1 MLTIV
6 TGEPLENLIDLSR
19 GADTPLLLIGH
30 RGIGKSEAFANVA
43 KKRGIGLL
51 VLDLSL
57 LEAPD
62 LLGIPYV
69 QDGRSRF
76 APPAF
81 WPTSGEGIIVI
92 EELNRAPRYLQAP
105 ILQLLTTRTIGDI
118 KLPAGWWIAAAI
130 NERSDE
136 YFVDELDAALASR
149 FLRVR
154 VEPSASE
161 WLKWAAQNEVHSKI
175 RDFIQA
181 APETF
186 NDPEANPRAW
196 VYASAL
202 LQEWERRGADDNDLI
217 SVALAGVI
225 GDEWSVAFLRFL
237 RGDRKPLRAADI
249 IERYPSSR
257 SAILTWLEAGSL
269 DLIKSSL
276 EALKRHLQPQKAYAA
291 VANDAKKVANVEDFL
306 HDLPG
311 DLRREIAEWLQDR
324 KFTAISVTV

>member
-1 MLTIV
+1 MLTV
-6 TGEPLENLIDLSR
+6 LTGQPLENLIELAR
-19 GADTPLLLIGH
+19 GADKPLLLIGH
-30 RGIGKSEAFANVA
+30 RGIGKSEAFANVTG
-43 KKRGIGLL
+43 KRRIRLI

-62 LLGIPYV
+62 LLGIPFV
-69 QDGRSRF
+69 EDGRSRF

-81 WPTSGEGIIVI
+81 WPTSGEGVVVI

-118 KLPAGWWIAAAI
+118 KLPGGWWIAAAI

-136 YFVDELDAALASR
+136 YFVDELDVALASR
-149 FLRVR
+149 FVRVR
-154 VEPSASE
+154 VEPSPSE
-161 WLKWAAQNEVHSKI
+161 WLKWAAQNDVHPQV
-175 RDFIQA
+175 RNFIEA
-181 APETF
+181 APEAF

-196 VYASAL
+196 AYASDL
-202 LQEWERRGADDNDLI
+202 LQEWERRGEADNDLI
-217 SVALAGVI
+217 SIALAGVI

-257 SAILTWLEAGSL
+257 SAILAWLEAGSL
-269 DLIKSSL
+269 DLIKTSL

-291 VANDAKKVANVEDFL
+291 IANDAKKVANVEEFL

-311 DLRREIAEWLQDR
+311 DLRREVAEWLHDR
-324 KFTAISVTV
+324 KFTAIRVTV

>member
-1 MLTIV
+1 MLTV
-6 TGEPLENLIDLSR
+6 LTGQPLENLIELAL

-30 RGIGKSEAFANVA
+30 RGIGKSEAFADVA
-43 KKRGIGLL
+43 RKRGIRLI

-62 LLGIPYV
+62 LLGIPFIE
-69 QDGRSRF
+69 DGRSKF
-76 APPAF
+76 APPVF

-105 ILQLLTTRTIGDI
+105 ILQLLTTRTIGGI

-136 YFVDELDAALASR
+136 YFVDELDVALASR
-149 FLRVR
+149 FVRVR
-154 VEPSASE
+154 VEPSPSE
-161 WLKWAAQNEVHSKI
+161 WLKWAAQNEVHPKV
-175 RDFIQA
+175 RDFIEA

-196 VYASAL
+196 VYASDL
-202 LQEWERRGADDNDLI
+202 LHEWERRGADDTDLI

-237 RGDRKPLRAADI
+237 RGDRKPLRATDI
-249 IERYPSSR
+249 IERYQSSR
-257 SAILTWLEAGSL
+257 PAMLGWLDAGAL
-269 DLIKSSL
+269 DLIKTSL
-276 EALKRHLQPQKAYAA
+276 EALKRHMQPQKAYAA
-291 VANDAKKVANVEDFL
+291 IANDAKKIANVEGFL

-311 DLRREIAEWLQDR
+311 DLRREVAEWLRDR